1 MKITTGELAKMVQG
15 QLEGS
20 PDIILQ
26 TASKIEE
33 AQEGSICFFANP
45 KYESYV
51 YTTFASAILVGE
63 DFQPKQKVNA
73 ALIRVK
79 DVYQTVA
86 SLLAAFEQKSVVSS
100 FVDPLA
106 KLDAQASIGN
116 QVSIGA
122 FSIISKGVKISDNVI
137 IHPQVFIDED
147 VLIGEGSILLP
158 GVRVHRSCVIGKN
171 CILNYNVVIGSE
183 GFGFAPIEDGTY
195 KKIAQIGNVI
205 LEDNVEIGANTC
217 IDRGSMGSTIIGQGT
232 KLDNLIQIAH
242 NVQIG
247 KNTVIAAQSGVAG
260 STKIGNNCQIGG
272 QVGIV
277 GHITIADGARIQAQ
291 SGVASSVKEE
301 NAKLYGS
308 PAIEYSN
315 YLRSYAEFKKL
326 TELSKQVRK
335 LYSDN
340 SDDHK
345 ELKN

>member
-1 MKITTGELAKMVQG
+1 MKISTGELTAMVQG
-15 QLEGS
+15 TLEGS
-20 PDIILQ
+20 PDILLH

-33 AQEGSICFFANP
+33 AREGSICFFANP
-45 KYESYV
+45 KYENYI
-51 YTTFASAILVGE
+51 YTTSASAILVSE
-63 DFQPKQKVNA
+63 EFKLKQPINA

-86 SLLAAFEQKSVVSS
+86 TLLAAFENKTKLSS
-100 FVDPLA
+100 KIDPLSSVNS
-106 KLDAQASIGN
+106 DTEIDS

-122 FSIISKGVKISDNVI
+122 FSVIHKGVKIAKNVI
-137 IHPQVFIDED
+137 IHSQVFIDED
-147 VLIGEGSILLP
+147 VVIGEGSILLP
-158 GVRVHRSCVIGKN
+158 GVRVHRNCVIGKN
-171 CILNYNVVIGSE
+171 CFLNYNVVIGSE
-183 GFGFAPIEDGTY
+183 GFGFAPTEDGTY

-217 IDRGSMGSTIIGQGT
+217 IDRGSMGSTIIGQGS

-291 SGVASSVKEE
+291 SGIASNVPEPNS
-301 NAKLYGS
+301 KLYGS
-308 PAIEYSN
+308 PAIEYGN

-326 TELSKQVRK
+326 ADLVKEVRRIG
-335 LYSDN
+335 
-340 SDDHK
+340 K
-345 ELKN
+345 EIK